1 MIQNINQ
8 MCINY
13 QEQSTGRSY
22 TNEGG
27 AVPGPTGFD
36 NRPPEENMLEFLVLA
51 QRLAIAQA

>member
-8 MCINY
+8 MRFNF
-13 QEQSTGRSY
+13 QKQSTGRSY
-22 TNEGG
+22 SNEGG

-36 NRPPEENMLEFLVLA
+36 SRPPDKNMLEFLVLA